1 VKNLNIGA
9 LSGIIT
15 ILFGIAYSLMAYNLP
30 KAAIGNPMA
39 PAIFPLILGV
49 GMTILGICLF
59 IVEVRKNKAAAK
71 SEAKKETGKGLAYD
85 SKLIIFTCVLALIYA
100 LLFER
105 IGYVLS
111 TSLFM
116 GSLLFAL
123 NGKAKWK
130 NNVLVAVGFSV
141 CIYLIFQKLLNIP
154 LPMIPFL
161 EI

>member
-1 VKNLNIGA
+1 VKNVKVGV

-15 ILFGIAYSLMAYNLP
+15 IVFGIAYTLMAYNLP

-49 GMTILGICLF
+49 IMSILGVCLF
-59 IVEVRKNKAAAK
+59 VSEVRKH
-71 SEAKKETGKGLAYD
+71 ETEMKREGQPESPKGLKRET
-85 SKLIIFTCVLALIYA
+85 KLIILTCTAAVAYA
-100 LLFER
+100 LLFGK

-116 GSLLFAL
+116 GILLFAL
-123 NGKAKWK
+123 NGKLKWK
-130 NNVLVAVGFSV
+130 SNIVIAVGFSV
-141 CIYLIFQKLLNIP
+141 AIYLIFQKLLNIP
-154 LPMIPFL
+154 LPVIPGL